1 MIDVKLIRMIMF
13 FKTRQMQI
21 IYRNIETIG
30 NKIFD
35 VFDEFY
41 NTNKCA
47 ITFDVKVQCLLTK
60 KVFSLHSKLSLLLK
74 HPF

>member
-1 MIDVKLIRMIMF
+1 MIDVKLIHMIMF
-13 FKTRQMQI
+13 FKTTQMQI

-47 ITFDVKVQCLLTK
+47 NYL
-60 KVFSLHSKLSLLLK
+60 
-74 HPF
+74 